1 MTATAPTEPSH
12 RTRPFAITLATGSS
26 LENKTGAWRVE
37 RPVYRD
43 FLPPCNEA

>member
-26 LENKTGAWRVE
+26 LENKTGAWHAVDRKSV
-37 RPVYRD
+37 V
-43 FLPPCNEA
+43 